1 MDPQLERTRTLVSEA
16 ILPKTDHDRRADAKT
31 RHDFKNQFAI
41 ILGFSELLLENM
53 GDDDPRKPDVVEV
66 RAATLNAL
74 QMVRALCL

>member
-1 MDPQLERTRTLVSEA
+1 MHPFERTGTLVSEA
-16 ILPKTDHDRRADAKT
+16 ILPKTDHDRTAGAKA

-41 ILGFSELLLENM
+41 ILGLSELLLENM

-74 QMVRALCL
+74 QMVRALSL